1 MKTNSKIALISAI
14 TAAVMLTSCSN
25 NITAPTASAS
35 PDSKSTTSSAN
46 IFVPYTENDSS
57 TEDSIAQDTAVV
69 PPASDF
75 KPDSK
80 STTNSANVSVPDT
93 GNNSS
98 TEDSTA
104 QDTAVVPP
112 ASDFKYEYDAVLEG
126 ITIRAYTGTESSIR
140 IPTEIDGDP
149 VIAFLGEEYT
159 EVTWLGT
166 GYQVTGNVLNKAVTH
181 LEFEEGFTYISG
193 ISGENV
199 ESVVI
204 PEGVIAIGSFGEK
217 VKSISLPST
226 LKYIDDSTFYNCSE
240 LSEINLPSN
249 LVSIGYNAFAFCT
262 SLKEIT
268 IPGSVTKVGDS
279 AFYGC
284 ENLTTVKF
292 EDDNQDASEIYFD
305 IRTFKDCENLKQIVL
320 PDNITAIPKEAFYN
334 CVALRELVIPDGVT
348 KIGDK
353 AFYNCNALTAVYH
366 NIEYNYLNFYELYTD
381 D

>member
-46 IFVPYTENDSS
+46 
-57 TEDSIAQDTAVV
+57 
-69 PPASDF
+69 
-75 KPDSK
+75 
-80 STTNSANVSVPDT
+80 VSVPDT

-112 ASDFKYEYDAVLEG
+112 ASDFNYEYDAVLEG

-159 EVTWLGT
+159 EISWLGE
-166 GYQVTGNVLNKAVTH
+166 GYQVTGNVLSKTVTH
-181 LEFEEGFTYISG
+181 LEFEEGFTSITG

-204 PEGVIAIGSFGEK
+204 PEGVTEIGSFGEK
-217 VKSISLPST
+217 VKSISLPDS
-226 LKYIDDSTFYNCSE
+226 LEYIDDLTFYKCSD

-249 LVSIGYNAFAFCT
+249 LVSIGYDAFAFCT

-268 IPGSVTKVGDS
+268 IPSSVTNVGEG

-284 ENLTTVKF
+284 ENLTSVEF
-292 EDDNQDASEIYFD
+292 EDNSQDTSDIYFG
-305 IRTFKDCENLKQIVL
+305 IRTFEKCKNLKQIVL

-334 CVALRELVIPDGVT
+334 CSALRELDIPDGVT
-348 KIGDK
+348 EIGYN
-353 AFYNCNALTAVYH
+353 AFYNCNALTATYH
-366 NIEYNYLNFYELYTD
+366 EVEYNYLSFDELYTTD
-381 D
+381 Q

>member
-25 NITAPTASAS
+25 NITTPTASAS
-35 PDSKSTTSSAN
+35 
-46 IFVPYTENDSS
+46 
-57 TEDSIAQDTAVV
+57 
-69 PPASDF
+69 
-75 KPDSK
+75 PDSK

-159 EVTWLGT
+159 EISWLGE
-166 GYQVTGNVLNKAVTH
+166 GYRVTGNVLNKAVTH
-181 LEFEEGFTYISG
+181 LEFEEGFTYIAG

-226 LKYIDDSTFYNCSE
+226 LKYIDDSTFYKCSE

-305 IRTFKDCENLKQIVL
+305 IRTFYDCENLKQIVL

-334 CVALRELVIPDGVT
+334 CSALRELDIPDGVT
-348 KIGDK
+348 EIGYN
-353 AFYNCNALTAVYH
+353 AFYNCNALTATYH
-366 NIEYNYLNFYELYTD
+366 EVEYNYLSFDELYTTD
-381 D
+381 Q